1 MLASKGPDLRR
12 DSFQR
17 RANQP
22 ILGREVVHETT
33 LADPRTLGELA
44 PASRYRILSA
54 ISTPRNSQCQ
64 ALAFRARYGTGANA
78 LEFLHRGARPLDNQ
92 AADNLA
98 LSPPEDQSQLRLRQV
113 AGPGFD
119 PTELLP
125 IRSKNATTGRWRRD

>member
-1 MLASKGPDLRR
+1 VRKPFA
-12 DSFQR
+12 Q
-17 RANQP
+17 
-22 ILGREVVHETT
+22 VT
-33 LADPRTLGELA
+33 LADLQGFADSLGELA